1 MTKTF
6 TYCHFSGNNYYL
18 EETDENEEFGG
29 KKINYE
35 VGNRDLEEAVV
46 EIVYRNYFNHFDNKN
61 LKKSIE
67 YFISDFDLL
76 DKLVEEFE
84 DELHEYFREQ
94 AFESVED

>member
-1 MTKTF
+1 MTKIF
-6 TYCHFSGNNYYL
+6 TYYFSGNNYYL
-18 EETDENEEFGG
+18 EETDENEEFGE